1 MVSVCGHTARSYP
14 PVLHRLS
21 TSVKVCRVC
30 RVWGVRSWPNPAN
43 PADPAGPG
51 RATNVPRG
59 TIPEAPSENAPRKPR
74 TTRKPRTRRQCSTWN
89 NPRRPERRLAPQTP
103 HNRQAPGATRTRK
116 RPANPA
122 KPAGPERDPNPETP
136 RKPRITGRPRAQ
148 TCPANPAKPASPGP
162 ETCARLGQFP
172 CFLCL
177 RDELRVRAGG
187 PIDKLCIMCYDVRFF
202 EAGNKR
208 EAPPALFPS

>member
-74 TTRKPRTRRQCSTWN
+74 TNRKPRTRRQCSTWN
-89 NPRRPERRLAPQTP
+89 NPRGFERESAPQTP
-103 HNRQAPGATRTRK
+103 HSPQAPSEKA
-116 RPANPA
+116 
-122 KPAGPERDPNPETP
+122 P
-136 RKPRITGRPRAQ
+136 RKPRIARRPRARKR
-148 TCPANPAKPASPGP
+148 PANPAKPASPGP
-162 ETCARLGQFP
+162 ETRARF
-172 CFLCL
+172 
-177 RDELRVRAGG
+177 VHS
-187 PIDKLCIMCYDVRFF
+187 
-202 EAGNKR
+202 EAGIGKTGKGRGGFLAFFWPRKNGHHITHSQ
-208 EAPPALFPS
+208 ACQ